1 MNIVCPVSSLDIS
14 ECEIAGVCISFTCLL
29 LILITCQR
37 GKYGTKEGKKPL
49 FIAMLF
55 GTPVLTDFYQP
66 LKEDE
71 LEQSTEVQ
79 IIFPAE
85 QKPVRFQFFWEN

>member
-1 MNIVCPVSSLDIS
+1 MKNISVEKGKENPYR
-14 ECEIAGVCISFTCLL
+14 CIVWYAL
-29 LILITCQR
+29 
-37 GKYGTKEGKKPL
+37 
-49 FIAMLF
+49 
-55 GTPVLTDFYQP
+55 LTDFYQP

-85 QKPVRFQFFWEN
+85 QKPVRFFISEKLILTGTRLSGY